1 MADSTAKRELE
12 DTNTDNLSQ
21 KVKRAKTDS
30 DNGKGETGQELEPEN
45 LLSGFKTSEVLRESP
60 REKSI
65 FIHGKVTLEFA
76 NFAVSMCLV

>member
-1 MADSTAKRELE
+1 MADSTAKRELD

-30 DNGKGETGQELEPEN
+30 DNGKGETGQELEPES
-45 LLSGFKTSEVLRESP
+45 LLSGFKTSKVLRESP

-65 FIHGKVTLEFA
+65 FIHGTVTLELA
-76 NFAVSMCLV
+76 RVSLLLGCV